1 MLYKINLEWQIRS
14 FVHKRISFFFRLCY
28 IFRLRAGIFL
38 YKLLWF
44 FFFPYTLIP
53 LPPLSSPHT
62 KERPQKYTTAFSFPL
77 SDVSFEDF
85 TIYWWSGGKREF
97 SKMQTFLKR
106 PVSPLAARTS
116 NDLPT
121 ESISV

>member
-1 MLYKINLEWQIRS
+1 MPNSSPVEHHPSLLCYLYLGSEQE
-14 FVHKRISFFFRLCY
+14 SFFTNCCVV
-28 IFRLRAGIFL
+28 
-38 YKLLWF
+38 
-44 FFFPYTLIP
+44 FFFPLC
-53 LPPLSSPHT
+53 SHSFHFPHT
-62 KERPQKYTTAFSFPL
+62 KERPQKDTTAFSFPL

-85 TIYWWSGGKREF
+85 AIYWWSGGKAEF

-106 PVSPLAARTS
+106 PVSPLAAPAS